1 MGALVA
7 LCPDTGRPFET
18 GIETDP
24 ASMALTPPCTADIA
38 CPHCRSVHRIAKR
51 DFLVCEMIDGLRV
64 YQRAA

>member
-51 DFLVCEMIDGLRV
+51 DFLV
-64 YQRAA
+64 